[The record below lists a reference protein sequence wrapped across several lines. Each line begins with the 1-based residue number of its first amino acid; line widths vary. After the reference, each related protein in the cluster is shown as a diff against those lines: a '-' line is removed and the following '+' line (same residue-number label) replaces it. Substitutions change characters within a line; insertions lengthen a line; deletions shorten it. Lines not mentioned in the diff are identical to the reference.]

1 MNNSA
6 MRSELLNIY
15 TYLKYLSDTIDNL
28 LDETPTEHMYQVAW
42 LSKCLNLEEVLTIF
56 QNQFINKREKFN
68 LVLQKALKELDTDVD
83 AKIQINS
90 IDKINNC
97 ENTKDISIMNRLDQL
112 SFKINTL
119 ETNLV
124 NFEHQLQENSK
135 ITEHTTKECIAK
147 VEKFER
153 VLYDY
158 LTQTLKSELF
168 DEMNKFKDKIES
180 RQEAVISSM
189 QQAVANAE
197 AVISSM
203 QQAVANAIDELEKR
217 QKKGNKKGDKK
228 SKIEEKSDKKGDI
241 EKKDNETP
249 KSPKWINYIDE
260 AKQKMQEKGWSEH
273 EVAELA
279 KINFN
284 SFRKFQRKDPKLT
297 NGVVNKILK
306 LFDINY

>member
-28 LDETPTEHMYQVAW
+28 LDETPTEHIYQAAW
-42 LSKCLNLEEVLTIF
+42 LSKCLNLEEILTIF

-83 AKIQINS
+83 AKIQTNS
-90 IDKINNC
+90 LEEASIR
-97 ENTKDISIMNRLDQL
+97 EHTKDLANATIVSSVNVLDNMF
-112 SFKINTL
+112 STL
-119 ETNLV
+119 EEDLQKK
-124 NFEHQLQENSK
+124 FE
-135 ITEHTTKECIAK
+135 ITEAAIISHGKEIHEIKNYLQQELIPAVIKLNSLISQETTTQPSQVKEQEEREEEYKKALFIINEGKKDKENQVTIKGITKE
-147 VEKFER
+147 
-153 VLYDY
+153 
-158 LTQTLKSELF
+158 
-168 DEMNKFKDKIES
+168 
-180 RQEAVISSM
+180 
-189 QQAVANAE
+189 
-197 AVISSM
+197 
-203 QQAVANAIDELEKR
+203 
-217 QKKGNKKGDKK
+217 
-228 SKIEEKSDKKGDI
+228 
-241 EKKDNETP
+241 KDNKP
-249 KSPKWINYIDE
+249 PKWINYIDE
-260 AKQKMQEKGWSEH
+260 VKQKMQEKGWSEH